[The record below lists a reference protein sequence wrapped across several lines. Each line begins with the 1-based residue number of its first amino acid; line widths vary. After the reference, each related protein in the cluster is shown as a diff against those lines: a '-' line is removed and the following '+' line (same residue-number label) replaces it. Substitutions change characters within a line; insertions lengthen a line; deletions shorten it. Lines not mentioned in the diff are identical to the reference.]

1 MPYVRPHVDPAAW
14 PLSAAG
20 RMAARQLM
28 AKIPVDSVLVAS
40 DEPKAWQTLSPDG
53 DRHVLRD
60 NRLGEVRRAE
70 RFTSDFERVRR
81 DYVGG
86 QDLEGWEPRVQVC
99 QRFAAAVTEA
109 MQAASDRDLVVAS
122 HGMAMT
128 IWLNQTISLPDPE
141 AFWADLKFPDLLLV
155 DLPAH
160 SAVKLA
166 PG

>member
-28 AKIPVDSVLVAS
+28 AKIPADSVLVAS

-70 RFTSDFERVRR
+70 RFTSDFERARR
-81 DYVGG
+81 DYAFGG
-86 QDLEGWEPRVQVC
+86 QVGPW
-99 QRFAAAVTEA
+99 
-109 MQAASDRDLVVAS
+109 LV
-122 HGMAMT
+122 
-128 IWLNQTISLPDPE
+128 
-141 AFWADLKFPDLLLV
+141 
-155 DLPAH
+155 
-160 SAVKLA
+160 
-166 PG
+166 